1 MKKENTQRNK
11 NPLLV
16 LNASPKGAKGNA
28 AHFLKTHWP
37 KNVHSEV
44 IHLVNVRKDKKLF
57 KKVLEAPAVVFVTGT
72 YWDSWGSPL
81 QEFFEA
87 FTDYEGHTKLVG
99 KPAACLVLMHS
110 VGGKGILSRLQ
121 GVINTFG
128 FLIPPMSGM
137 VYSLVNKLS
146 AKTKSSHADDFW
158 QPQDLVAIIDN
169 LQAAIEMSQL
179 TNWKAWPVDKKDPRR
194 LWMKEK

>member
-1 MKKENTQRNK
+1 MKNENTQRNK
-11 NPLLV
+11 KSILV
-16 LNASPKGAKGNA
+16 LNASPQGAKGNCA
-28 AHFLKTHWP
+28 QFLKCHWP
-37 KNVHSEV
+37 KEVLVEV
-44 IHLVNVRKDKKLF
+44 IHLVSVQKNEALF
-57 KKVLEAPAVVFVTGT
+57 EKILHASAIVFVTGT

-87 FTDYEGHTKLVG
+87 FTDYEGHPKLVG

-121 GVINTFG
+121 GVLNTFG

-146 AKTKSSHADDFW
+146 ARTKSPHADDIW
-158 QPQDLVAIIDN
+158 QPQDLLTIIIN
-169 LQAAIEMSQL
+169 LQTATELNQRAV
-179 TNWKAWPVDKKDPRR
+179 WKSWPVDKKNPRR
-194 LWMKEK
+194 VWMKEK

>member
-1 MKKENTQRNK
+1 M
-11 NPLLV
+11 
-16 LNASPKGAKGNA
+16 LNASPNGAKGNA
-28 AHFLKTHWP
+28 TEFLNAHWP
-37 KNVHSEV
+37 KDVSVELV
-44 IHLVNVRKDKKLF
+44 HLVSIRKTEKLF
-57 KKVLEAPAVVFVTGT
+57 KKILNAPAVVFVTGT

-87 FTDYEGHTKLVG
+87 FTDYEGHEKLVG

-158 QPQDLVAIIDN
+158 QPQDLAAIIAN
-169 LQAAIEMSQL
+169 LQTAIEMSKITQ
-179 TNWKAWPVDKKDPRR
+179 WKTWPVDKKDARR
-194 LWMKEK
+194 VWMKEK